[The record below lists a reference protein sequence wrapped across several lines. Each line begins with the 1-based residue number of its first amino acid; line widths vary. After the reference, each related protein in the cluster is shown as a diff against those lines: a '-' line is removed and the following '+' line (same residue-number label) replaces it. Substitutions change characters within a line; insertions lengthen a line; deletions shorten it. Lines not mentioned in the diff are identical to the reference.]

1 MTQTV
6 QLSSDQSKEQS
17 AADCAC
23 YHTQPCACPIGNLVL
38 ATEII
43 SSLHLL
49 PPAHN
54 PTFGIKDDAGCAP
67 GHEAGGGEQGA
78 GHALGDRLGRRT
90 RTALA

>member
-1 MTQTV
+1 MTQTA

-23 YHTQPCACPIGNLVL
+23 SNTQPCACPIGNLVL

-54 PTFGIKDDAGCAP
+54 LTFGIKDDAECAP
-67 GHEAGGGEQGA
+67 GHEAGGGEHTPSWNMA
-78 GHALGDRLGRRT
+78 KW
-90 RTALA
+90 